1 MKGVRT
7 AGSWR
12 TRRPLAW
19 ACLAGSGAVLLGVYF
34 LAGWQLLLSGGL
46 FLFCGL
52 AACLR
57 RHRLVGAAL
66 LAAAAGFWLCWCW
79 HFHIA
84 LIETVW
90 PGRLEP
96 LALQALDYAQ
106 ETAYGLSLE
115 AKVLSEGPLQGVHL
129 YLYLNA
135 DGLDIHPGDTLQAT
149 VKLFSALEDA
159 APWTYSNYA
168 NGIFLQGSAS
178 SASVTAQATPWNL
191 LPQVWA
197 YEIGQSLQRLFPE
210 ETAGFL
216 FALTTGNKYALSSG
230 LNAALTN
237 TGLRHIVAA
246 SGLHL
251 NLLMTV
257 LFLLPGSRRG
267 KGLLLLPA
275 LLAYAALAGFT
286 PSICRAAIMQA
297 VLLLAPLLEREED
310 GLTSLALAL
319 AVILCSNPY
328 AIASVSL
335 QLSFGAMLGLLV
347 FCPALRRKRR
357 RSLPGWLWDSLVR
370 TLGANVF
377 TLPLVL
383 YYFGSVSLLTPVSNL
398 AVLWVLPVLLPM
410 GMVCALAGW
419 GCPGLAALLALPT
432 GWVAGLVIR
441 LIDTLARIPNTTLS
455 GSSPVFLAWIVLA
468 YLVGSLLYFGCLRGK
483 TTWAAIGLLLA
494 ALVSCFWTPR
504 PSLEHGGVLISLLD
518 VGQGQCIL
526 IATEA
531 ETAVIDCGSSQPGAE
546 AVLEEAM
553 TGLGRDTIDLIILTH
568 YDSDHTNGVP
578 AILEAYTVG
587 CLVTPAPEDK
597 DTSTADALWS
607 KAQAQGTTVSVV
619 DGEVDFALDHAALSL
634 TPIGEGK
641 NSGLAILTTVGA
653 FDLLVTGDADIPSE
667 EALLECWALP
677 QVEVLV
683 AGHHGSKYATGTALL
698 EAICPETVLIS
709 VGDNHYGHPTAE
721 LLERCQLVGAQV
733 YRTDESGTLTIAV
746 QPGG

>member
-1 MKGVRT
+1 MKGAGT
-7 AGSWR
+7 AESRR
-12 TRRPLAW
+12 TRRPLAC

-34 LAGWQLLLSGGL
+34 LAGWQQLLSGGL

-57 RHRLVGAAL
+57 RHRLIGAAL

-79 HFHIA
+79 HFHTA
-84 LIETVW
+84 FIETTW

-115 AKVLSEGPLQGVHL
+115 AKILSEGPLQGVHL
-129 YLYLNA
+129 FLYLNA

-149 VKLFSALEDA
+149 VKLFSALEDT
-159 APWTYSNYA
+159 APWTFSNYA
-168 NGIFLQGSAS
+168 NGIFLQGSAA

-191 LPQVWA
+191 LPRVWA

-216 FALTTGNKYALSSG
+216 FALTTGSKSALSSG
-230 LNAALTN
+230 LKASLTA

-267 KGLLLLPA
+267 KGLFLLPA

-297 VLLLAPLLEREED
+297 LLLLAPLLDREED

-347 FCPALRRKRR
+347 VCPALHRKGQQGP
-357 RSLPGWLWDSLVR
+357 LGWLRNSLIR

-383 YYFGSVSLLTPVSNL
+383 YYFGSVSLLAPVSNL

-410 GMVCALAGW
+410 GMVCALVGW
-419 GCPGLAALLALPT
+419 VCPGLAALLALPT
-432 GWVAGLVIR
+432 GWLAGLVIR
-441 LIDTLARIPNTTLS
+441 LIDALARIPNTALP
-455 GSSPVFLAWIVLA
+455 GSSPVFLAWVVLA

-483 TTWAAIGLLLA
+483 TAWAAAVMLLA
-494 ALVSCFWTPR
+494 ALVSCFWTPK

-526 IATEA
+526 IATET
-531 ETAVIDCGSSQPGAE
+531 ETAVIDCGSSQTGAD

-553 TGLGRDTIDLIILTH
+553 ARLGRDTIDLLILTH

-578 AILEAYTVG
+578 AVLEAYTVG
-587 CLVTPAPEDK
+587 RLVTPAPEDE
-597 DTSTADALWS
+597 DASNAESLW
-607 KAQAQGTTVSVV
+607 AEAEARGTTVSVIDQGAEFTLENAV
-619 DGEVDFALDHAALSL
+619 LSL
-634 TPIGEGK
+634 MPIGEGE
-641 NSGLAILTTVGA
+641 NSGLAILTTVGK
-653 FDLLVTGDADIPSE
+653 FDLLVTGDADIPAE

-698 EAICPETVLIS
+698 EAVCPEAVLIS

-721 LLERCQLVGAQV
+721 LLERCQLAGAQV

-746 QPGG
+746 QPGE